1 MHPDQDLE
9 AKLAFGVFTFLE
21 FGVWGIGVRVS
32 YSPLCTEW
40 GYDRNCS
47 ATSIL

>member
-21 FGVWGIGVRVS
+21 FGVWGMGF
-32 YSPLCTEW
+32 
-40 GYDRNCS
+40 
-47 ATSIL
+47 A